1 MPMALI
7 VILAILAAILL
18 LLCLRVR
25 LVITCRDTV
34 TLKLKILFLSF
45 TLFPRRKKRIKPRNF
60 SPQKMKKRERR
71 AEKKAQKAAE
81 KAAKKQGCLADAHG
95 EGRKLGLKEKLTV
108 VRALVSAI
116 IKKTDRHLTLR
127 AARLH
132 IRVATGDAAST
143 AVLYGAVSASLAYL
157 LAALDRV
164 TDLHTRPR
172 NISVLADYLSE
183 RSSADIKLIFSL
195 RVMHALTMLFSAMLA
210 FTRAKTTMA
219 QKAKQTTAY
228 SKKGN

>member
-1 MPMALI
+1 MPIALI

-34 TLKLKILFLSF
+34 TLKLKILFFSF
-45 TLFPRRKKRIKPRNF
+45 TLFPRRKKPIKPRDF
-60 SPQKMKKRERR
+60 SPKNMKKRERR
-71 AEKKAQKAAE
+71 AEKKAQKAAK
-81 KAAKKQGCLADAHG
+81 KAAKKQGGLSDAHG
-95 EGRKLGLKEKLTV
+95 EGRKLSLKEKLTV

-157 LAALDRV
+157 LTALDRV
-164 TDLHTRPR
+164 TDLHTKPR
-172 NISVLADYLSE
+172 DVSVFADYLSE
-183 RSSADIKLIFSL
+183 RSSADIKLIFSV
-195 RVMHALTMLFSAMLA
+195 RVIHALSMLFSAMLA
-210 FTRAKTTMA
+210 LVRARA
-219 QKAKQTTAY
+219 ARKAKQKTTQ
-228 SKKGN
+228 SKKGT